1 MASIQETLVFKIQA
15 SVKDAQKALTDV
27 QKSVSKTE
35 SKFKGLQKGL
45 LTVGKVGAGAIGGLA
60 GAMAGASAMG
70 VKYLST
76 MEQYQTKF
84 TTILGDTKKATK
96 LMDDIKKMASATP
109 FELPQLADAS
119 QKLLVYGVA
128 QEKVIN
134 TTRTLGDIS
143 LGNAQAFETLTD
155 VFGKVSSAGVM
166 MTDDFNRLIDAGFNP
181 FEEITKKTGESMTDF
196 KKRLENG
203 EVSVDELQAAMAA
216 ATSEG
221 GKYFE
226 GMEKQSKTL
235 EGRISTLKD
244 TLNATFGE
252 AFAPLFD
259 FITDNVMPAIQTFA
273 DKIKEVAELFRDT
286 YDATGS
292 FSESLMVVLD
302 AIGLEGWA
310 NFIQKLMDMYEWI
323 KTIPEKLIEWQT
335 PLMAVASLL
344 GAVAIALGLQKA
356 AQLAALAPTAIGVAL
371 LNAQAVVSGVC
382 SAANAILGASFMG
395 LSIPI
400 WAVIAALTVI
410 IFTGYL
416 VVKNWDWI
424 KAKAISIW
432 NSVKEF
438 FSNTW
443 QAIKDTAVNVWNSIK
458 EFFVGLWNG
467 IKETASSI
475 WNSIKE
481 FFSNLWSSIKE
492 KCSNAWNSIKEAIST
507 SWSNTV
513 QWVKDK
519 AVDLLNAFLKL
530 PSQMFDIGKNII
542 TGLWDGL
549 KNIWGNIT
557 SWVSEKANWI
567 KDKFKGILGIHSPSR
582 EFTKI
587 GEFVDEG
594 LVIGLES
601 GEVDINS
608 QVVGMAEGLKS
619 GFNKSFDNSDGGA
632 ISNSSNMVINLN
644 GSYMFEDKDSMD
656 YFLNRMAL
664 AVQRG

>member
-166 MTDDFNRLIDAGFNP
+166 MTEDFNRLVDAGFNP

-196 KKRLENG
+196 RERMSKG
-203 EVSVDELQAAMAA
+203 QVSVQELEQAMMS

-221 GKYFE
+221 GKYFQ
-226 GMEKQSKTL
+226 GMETQSKTL

-244 TLNATFGE
+244 TFNSALGE
-252 AFAPLFD
+252 AFKPLFD
-259 FITDNVMPAIQTFA
+259 YISTTVMPNLQAFA
-273 DKIKEVAELFRDT
+273 DKFKEVAELFRQT

-292 FSESLMVVLD
+292 FTESLQVVLD
-302 AIGLEGWA
+302 YLGLEGWA
-310 NFIQKLMDMYEWI
+310 DFIDKLRDMYDWI
-323 KTIPEKLIEWQT
+323 KQIPEKIKEWEQ
-335 PLMAVASLL
+335 PLTVA
-344 GAVAIALGLQKA
+344 GIMIG
-356 AQLAALAPTAIGVAL
+356 ALALAIGAYTLAQNWALITTGIGVAG
-371 LNAQAVVSGVC
+371 LNIWSAVCGVA
-382 SAANAILGASFMG
+382 SVATGILAGVMAFLTSPITLVILAIG
-395 LSIPI
+395 
-400 WAVIAALTVI
+400 AVIAI
-410 IFTGYL
+410 GYL
-416 VVKNWDWI
+416 LVKNWDWVKE
-424 KAKAISIW
+424 KALDVW
-432 NSVKEF
+432 NSIKEF

-443 QAIKDTAVNVWNSIK
+443 QAIKDKAV
-458 EFFVGLWNG
+458 E
-467 IKETASSI
+467 I

-481 FFSNLWSSIKE
+481 FFSNLWDTIKEKCSNVWNSIKDFFSNLWSSIKE
-492 KCSNAWNSIKEAIST
+492 KCVNAWNSIKEAISNA
-507 SWSNTV
+507 WNNTI

-519 AVDLLNAFLKL
+519 ANGMLDFFKEL
-530 PSQMFDIGKNII
+530 PSNMFNIGKDII
-542 TGLWDGL
+542 QGLWNGL
-549 KNIWGNIT
+549 KNMWGNIT
-557 SWVSEKANWI
+557 SWITEKANWV
-567 KDKFKGILGIHSPSR
+567 KDKFKSILGIHSPSR